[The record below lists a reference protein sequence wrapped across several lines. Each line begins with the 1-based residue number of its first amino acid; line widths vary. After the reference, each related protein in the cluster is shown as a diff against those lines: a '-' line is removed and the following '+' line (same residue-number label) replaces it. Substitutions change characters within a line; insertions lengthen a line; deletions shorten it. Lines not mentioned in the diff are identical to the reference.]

1 MHQTNLFCNDRLS
14 SLTKLAK
21 LAKTVWFL
29 DILSVWKTS
38 AKRFTFS
45 MTTCE
50 GTSSQ
55 LLNSQKKTNIGKTST
70 LPFVADAERAVT
82 APAVGNLLQSS
93 NLQHIRSLPTVPVKH
108 FCWLGHF
115 EESFGRV
122 SSRLFSLV
130 LRISI
135 SKFLATK

>member
-1 MHQTNLFCNDRLS
+1 MKGPPPIKI
-14 SLTKLAK
+14 SLKS
-21 LAKTVWFL
+21 KTTGFHYKMCSNHVFQ
-29 DILSVWKTS
+29 
-38 AKRFTFS
+38 
-45 MTTCE
+45 
-50 GTSSQ
+50 Q
-55 LLNSQKKTNIGKTST
+55 LLSSQKKTNIGKTST

-115 EESFGRV
+115 EENFGRV